1 MEPAW
6 EKYYSRLRGHIQ
18 EAIDNVIVDNI
29 IPHIRLT
36 NNVDVSLD
44 GLLKS
49 GAYDKAI
56 FNLVNVCISELKDAY
71 YKSSGNTITSSTV
84 YSDSFDEMVQK
95 DFTYKG
101 DRYTWNDSDCVYYND
116 NGDEDDFFME
126 IPEGAITSSK
136 AIKSDYLPIEKW
148 CKLFDMNNIN
158 DIWNI
163 TDIVNETTGGGRC
176 LPSYDI
182 SHEEFLRAYN
192 KYKGIT
198 SSKKPVKG
206 MTKPEGEILREVED
220 DVGCLIQ
227 LVKLTNGKYLVT
239 DNWQTEDICDNLK
252 EANIKFNEYFM

>member
-18 EAIDNVIVDNI
+18 EAIDDVIVDNI

-49 GAYDKAI
+49 EAYDKAI
-56 FNLVNVCISELKDAY
+56 FNLVNACISELKDAY
-71 YKSSGNTITSSTV
+71 YKSSGNTITSSMI

-101 DRYTWNDSDCVYYND
+101 NKYTWNDSDCVYYND

-126 IPEGAITSSK
+126 IPEGAITS
-136 AIKSDYLPIEKW
+136 A
-148 CKLFDMNNIN
+148 
-158 DIWNI
+158 
-163 TDIVNETTGGGRC
+163 
-176 LPSYDI
+176 
-182 SHEEFLRAYN
+182 
-192 KYKGIT
+192 
-198 SSKKPVKG
+198 KKPVKG
-206 MTKPEGEILREVED
+206 MTKPEGEVLREVED

-227 LVKLTNGKYLVT
+227 LVKLTDGRYLVT

>member
-18 EAIDNVIVDNI
+18 EAIDDVIVDNI

-49 GAYDKAI
+49 EAYDKAI
-56 FNLVNVCISELKDAY
+56 FNLVNACISELKDAY
-71 YKSSGNTITSSTV
+71 YKSSGNTITSSMI

-101 DRYTWNDSDCVYYND
+101 NKYTLNDSDCVYYND

-126 IPEGAITSSK
+126 IPEGAITS
-136 AIKSDYLPIEKW
+136 A
-148 CKLFDMNNIN
+148 
-158 DIWNI
+158 
-163 TDIVNETTGGGRC
+163 
-176 LPSYDI
+176 
-182 SHEEFLRAYN
+182 
-192 KYKGIT
+192 
-198 SSKKPVKG
+198 KKPVKG
-206 MTKPEGEILREVED
+206 MTKPEGEVLREVED

-227 LVKLTNGKYLVT
+227 LVKLTDGRYLVT